1 MTMSD
6 FAFHR
11 EFDDVIAWH
20 STICRINDSA
30 PIEIPYRA
38 ILPRGVEN
46 LLCPGRHISSDN
58 VAIDWLNLIPQ
69 CVGTGQAAG
78 VAAAVAVTDNS
89 TVHDVNIERVQDI
102 LVEQDVP
109 LPRHA
114 GVDPALTELCEEHK
128 YGLYTKLAKLAAEDP
143 EEFAKYRQP

>member
-1 MTMSD
+1 M
-6 FAFHR
+6 
-11 EFDDVIAWH
+11 
-20 STICRINDSA
+20 
-30 PIEIPYRA
+30 
-38 ILPRGVEN
+38 EN

-114 GVDPALTELCEEHK
+114 GVDPGLTELCEEHK
-128 YGLYTKLAKLAAEDP
+128 YGLYAKLAKLAAEDP
-143 EEFAKYRQP
+143 EDFAKYRQP